1 MASQVISSSVYTN
14 NTGQNVRVVFG
25 SASSG
30 YQISS
35 SSIGVIT
42 TSSTANPGTSVFLA
56 PGWTISF
63 INFSNGAPVN
73 PPSLPNAIVIP
84 EAG

>member
-25 SASSG
+25 SAASG
-30 YQISS
+30 YQIASP
-35 SSIGVIT
+35 SIGVV
-42 TSSTANPGTSVFLA
+42 TSGSANSGTSVFLG

-63 INFSNGAPVN
+63 VSFSSGAPLN
-73 PPSLPNAIVIP
+73 PPNLPNAIVIP